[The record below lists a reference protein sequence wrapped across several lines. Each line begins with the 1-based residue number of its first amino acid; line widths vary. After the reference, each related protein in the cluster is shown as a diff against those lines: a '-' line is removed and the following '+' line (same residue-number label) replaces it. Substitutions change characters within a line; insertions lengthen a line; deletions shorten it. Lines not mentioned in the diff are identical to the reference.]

1 MLDVSGEGDGAEAA
15 VAFREVGEKRVL
27 LAYAPLTRVAD

>member
-1 MLDVSGEGDGAEAA
+1 MTGDGAVAA

-27 LAYAPLTRVAD
+27 LAYAPLKKASG